1 MTQAAHTSGGKL
13 IVFEGPDGV
22 GKSTLHDGILERLA
36 AAGERATGLSFP
48 GRRPGSL
55 GELVYR
61 VHHGEI
67 SGVDQFSLQMLHV
80 AAHIDAIRGPI
91 ADAIESDEIVLLDR
105 FWWSTLVYGTVSG
118 LSPEWMDDLIDLEQ
132 QAWDG
137 LAPSLLLL
145 IGRDRPFREEHESA
159 YHHKLTKAYEEV
171 AARASH
177 LVVRINNYSDLGT
190 VMRQTLESVEEVL
203 EGIGE

>member
-1 MTQAAHTSGGKL
+1 MTQVAPTSAGRL

-22 GKSTLHDGILERLA
+22 GKSTLHAGILERLK

-55 GELVYR
+55 GERVYG

-67 SGVDQFSLQMLHV
+67 SDVDQFALQMLHV

-91 ADAIESDEIVLLDR
+91 ADAIKSEEIVLLDR
-105 FWWSTLVYGTVSG
+105 FWWSTWVYGTVSG
-118 LSPEWMDDLIDLEQ
+118 LSPERMDDLIDLER
-132 QAWDG
+132 QAWEG

-145 IGRDRPFREEHESA
+145 VVRDRPFREEHEPT
-159 YHHKLTKAYEEV
+159 YHRKLTSAYEEL

-177 LVVRINNYSDLGT
+177 PVVRINNYSDLGT
-190 VMRQTLESVEEVL
+190 VMRQALESVEEAL